1 MIDIA
6 AVQKGAWSF
15 VLDEP
20 TRVLIADDDP
30 ILREFA
36 IVHLSSP
43 QATIETAPDG
53 VAAWSLLTNSPFDVV
68 VLDIEMPNLDGFGVL
83 ERMRAEPTLRRIPVL
98 MLTGHEDIASIDRA
112 YSLGADSFATK
123 PVNWRQL
130 SYHIRYVLRTTRV
143 ESPPVQPCD
152 SAGADKASA
161 LEAEH
166 RTLLRSILHEVAMSC
181 RNGSSQPRALEAAM
195 QRIAELA
202 GAAMKRR
209 EAPLGEPA

>member
-1 MIDIA
+1 MDIA
-6 AVQKGAWSF
+6 AVQKSAWSF

-20 TRVLIADDDP
+20 TRVLVADDDP

-53 VAAWSLLTNSPFDVV
+53 VVAWSMLASSPFDVV
-68 VLDIEMPNLDGFGVL
+68 LLDIEMPNLDGFGVL
-83 ERMRAEPTLRRIPVL
+83 ERVRAEPTLRRIPVL

-112 YSLGADSFATK
+112 YSLGAESFATK

-130 SYHIRYVLRTTRV
+130 SYHIRYVLRMSRV
-143 ESPPVQPCD
+143 DSPPVQPCD

-161 LEAEH
+161 LEAEY
-166 RTLLRSILHEVAMSC
+166 RTLVRSVLHEAEVSC
-181 RNGSSQPRALEAAM
+181 RNGSSQPHAAEAAV

-202 GAAMKRR
+202 GAAVKRW
-209 EAPLGEPA
+209 EAPVGEPT